1 MIQLTDNLRIN
12 KNAPVDDR
20 LGVFAT
26 TAEALS
32 SIVSDR
38 RYLGLTVLIEDA
50 GSAVEYWF
58 ENGIT
63 DSDLTVK
70 HVGSQ
75 QVNSDWN
82 ATSGVAQILN
92 KPTIPTA
99 SDFIEDAINNGITN
113 KAPSEN
119 AVYDALALKFN
130 NPTGTTAQYLDGTGA
145 PIDFPTAG
153 QAGTLVR
160 QVRNETGATLTKG
173 TVVYISGASGNKAL
187 VSKAI
192 ATSDATSA
200 QTFGIVQA
208 DITTNQNGYVVIR
221 GDLSGLD
228 TSSYAE
234 GAQLYLSGTTAGTF
248 TSTKQYAPIHL
259 VYVGIVTRSHVNQG
273 SIEVAIQ
280 NGYELDELHNVQA
293 QSPSNKNSIFFDS
306 ADNQWKARAV
316 NATDIDANVSNTE
329 FGYLDGVTSSIQ
341 TQLNGKQASLGYT
354 PENVA
359 NKQTDLTASAT
370 NYPTVNAVNTGL
382 ATKEPTITAGT
393 TAQYWRGDKSW
404 QTLNSTAVGLGNC
417 NNTSDANKPI
427 STATQTALN
436 NITTLFQDVSQLT
449 TTSTTSATLTSF
461 TVASSSIPVGGV
473 IRIVGIVERT
483 AGTGSTFLGININSA
498 GAKYFQS
505 AGQSMQFEILIG
517 KMTSTTVRYGQGPS
531 NTGNA
536 SYNVHN
542 LATTSATQDGSGNF
556 VISVLGFVGTS
567 GATLTL
573 QFIKGNLL

>member
-20 LGVFAT
+20 MGVFASV
-26 TAEALS
+26 AEALS
-32 SIVSDR
+32 TIASDR
-38 RYLGLTVLIEDA
+38 RYLGLSVIINSGDGA
-50 GSAVEYWF
+50 HEYWF
-58 ENGIT
+58 KDGILNA
-63 DSDLTVK
+63 DLIIKST
-70 HVGSQ
+70 GGT

-92 KPTIPTA
+92 KPTIPTYTN
-99 SDFIEDAINNGITN
+99 FIEDAINNGVVD

-119 AVYDALALKFN
+119 AVYDALAGKFN

-208 DITTNQNGYVVIR
+208 DITNNQNGYVVIR

-228 TSSYAE
+228 TSAYTE

-248 TSTKQYAPIHL
+248 TSTKQYAPVHL
-259 VYVGIVTRSHVNQG
+259 VYVGIVTRSHANQG

-293 QSPSNKNSIFFDS
+293 QNPSNKNSIFFDS
-306 ADNQWKARAV
+306 ADSQWKARAV
-316 NATDIDANVSNTE
+316 SATDIDANVSNTE
-329 FGYLDGVTSSIQ
+329 FSYLDGVTSSIQ
-341 TQLNGKQASLGYT
+341 TQLNA
-354 PENVA
+354 
-359 NKQTDLTASAT
+359 
-370 NYPTVNAVNTGL
+370 
-382 ATKEPTITAGT
+382 KESTISAGT
-393 TAQYWRGDKSW
+393 TSQYWRGDKSW
-404 QTLNSTAVGLGNC
+404 QTLNSTAIGLGNV
-417 NNTSDANKPI
+417 NNTSDANKPV
-427 STATQTALN
+427 STATQTALD
-436 NITTLFQDVSQLT
+436 NITSLYSNVTQLS
-449 TTSTTSATLTSF
+449 TTSTTSVTLASF
-461 TVASSSIPVGGV
+461 TIASSTIPVGGV
-473 IRIVGIVERT
+473 IRIVGLIERT
-483 AGTGSTFLGININSA
+483 AGTGNTSFGININSA
-498 GAKYFQS
+498 GAKYLQN
-505 AGQSMQFEILIG
+505 AGQNSMQFEILVA
-517 KMTSTTVRYGQGPS
+517 KMTSTTVRYGLGSSASTSASFNIQ
-531 NTGNA
+531 NA
-536 SYNVHN
+536 SS
-542 LATTSATQDGSGNF
+542 TSATQDGSNNF
-556 VISVLGFVGTS
+556 VISLLGFVGTS

-573 QFIKGNLL
+573 QFVKSNLL

>member
-20 LGVFAT
+20 MGVFASL
-26 TAEALS
+26 AEALS
-32 SIVSDR
+32 TIASDR
-38 RYLGLTVLIEDA
+38 RYLGLSVIINSGDGA
-50 GSAVEYWF
+50 HEYWF
-58 ENGIT
+58 KDGILNA
-63 DSDLTVK
+63 DLIIKST
-70 HVGSQ
+70 GGT

-92 KPTIPTA
+92 KPTIPTYT
-99 SDFIEDAINNGITN
+99 DFIEDAINNGVVD

-119 AVYDALALKFN
+119 AVYDALAGKFN

-228 TSSYAE
+228 TSSFAE

-248 TSTKQYAPIHL
+248 TSTKQYAPVHL
-259 VYVGIVTRSHVNQG
+259 VYVGIVTRSHANQG

-280 NGYELDELHNVQA
+280 NGYELEELHNVQA
-293 QSPSNKNSIFFDS
+293 QNPSNKNSIFFDS
-306 ADNQWKARAV
+306 ADSQWKARAV
-316 NATDIDANVSNTE
+316 SATDIDANVSNTE

-341 TQLNGKQASLGYT
+341 TQLDSK
-354 PENVA
+354 
-359 NKQTDLTASAT
+359 
-370 NYPTVNAVNTGL
+370 
-382 ATKEPTITAGT
+382 
-393 TAQYWRGDKSW
+393 
-404 QTLNSTAVGLGNC
+404 
-417 NNTSDANKPI
+417 
-427 STATQTALN
+427 ATQTALN
-436 NITTLFQDVSQLT
+436 NVTSLYSNVTQLS

-461 TVASSSIPVGGV
+461 TIASSTIPVGGV
-473 IRIVGIVERT
+473 IRIVGLIERT
-483 AGTGSTFLGININSA
+483 AGTGNTSFGININSA
-498 GAKYFQS
+498 GAKYFQN
-505 AGQSMQFEILIG
+505 AGQNSMQFEILVA
-517 KMTSTTVRYGQGPS
+517 KMTSTTVRYGLGTS
-531 NTGNA
+531 A
-536 SYNVHN
+536 SSSASFNIQN
-542 LATTSATQDGSGNF
+542 SASTSATQDGSNNF
-556 VISVLGFVGTS
+556 VISLLGFVGTS
-567 GATLTL
+567 GATLTV
-573 QFIKGNLL
+573 QFVKANLL